1 VVLPRGGDYGWG
13 DDKSRTILKFDE
25 SIVKK
30 AFTAGWDMCWDR
42 FQKPNVMEVHND
54 WKRYDEK
61 VKEAEQ
67 E

>member
-1 VVLPRGGDYGWG
+1 
-13 DDKSRTILKFDE
+13 
-25 SIVKK
+25 
-30 AFTAGWDMCWDR
+30 MCWDR